1 MTTDWLAHRPL
12 VEVLHIQGCP
22 NYPDVLSLIER
33 VQAELGIEAEVCT
46 RLIADQAAAEAAQF
60 AGSPT
65 VQINGRDVE
74 PDHAPPA
81 TATLACRLYRVG
93 HEVVRHPEDGWIRD
107 VLWHAAGQ
115 AGQDSSPR

>member
-1 MTTDWLAHRPL
+1 MV
-12 VEVLHIQGCP
+12 VEVLYIQGWP
-22 NYPDVLSLIER
+22 NYPDVLRLIER
-33 VQAELGIEAEVCT
+33 VQAELGIEAELRT
-46 RLIADQAAAEAAQF
+46 RLIADQAAAEAARF

-65 VQINGRDVE
+65 VRINGRDVE

-93 HEVVRHPEDGWIRD
+93 REVVGLPAAGWIRD
-107 VLWHAAGQ
+107 ALWHAAGQ

>member
-1 MTTDWLAHRPL
+1 MTTDRLAHPLL

-22 NYPDVLSLIER
+22 NYPDVLRMIER
-33 VQAELGIEAEVCT
+33 VQAELGIEAELHT
-46 RLIADQAAAEAAQF
+46 RLIADQPAAEAAQF

-65 VQINGRDVE
+65 VRINGRDVE

-81 TATLACRLYRVG
+81 TATLACRLYHVG
-93 HEVVRHPEDGWIRD
+93 HEVVGHPEEGWIRD
-107 VLWHAAGQ
+107 ALRHAAGQ